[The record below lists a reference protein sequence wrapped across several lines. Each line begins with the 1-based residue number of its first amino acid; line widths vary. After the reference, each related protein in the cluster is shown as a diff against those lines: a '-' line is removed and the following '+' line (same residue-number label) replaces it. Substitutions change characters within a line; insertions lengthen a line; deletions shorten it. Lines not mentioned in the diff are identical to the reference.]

1 MLIPVLTPAQ
11 AASWDERALAG
22 GTLKPGDRAEGFVY
36 FPVGSYA
43 RARATLVDVDTKES
57 EGFLVEF

>member
-22 GTLKPGDRAEGFVY
+22 GIAVYTLMDAAGRASAGVLADRYGPALRG
-36 FPVGSYA
+36 GA
-43 RARATLVDVDTKES
+43 
-57 EGFLVEF
+57 